1 MCFFSCGDNQNTIT
15 LYWKKKVYIYSFH
28 TLVPV
33 TESLWIELA
42 VLGTVLDLVDP
53 QENTCRVA
61 AVMHMKTDQ

>member
-1 MCFFSCGDNQNTIT
+1 M
-15 LYWKKKVYIYSFH
+15 YIYSFH